1 MKKLTISLFTSSLVV
16 GLLINTNTSS
26 YATDFV
32 GQEEKYIDLCRSSNL
47 STSNQDT
54 CRDFNEYLK
63 TKNEDLDKQISDTKE
78 NMQNSKNSLDEITH
92 ELTILQQEIATKES
106 EITYLQTTITNL
118 EASIEEKEL
127 EIRDR
132 MYAMQS
138 HINSSL
144 FIEFIFSASSFTD
157 LLSRLDSVNEIT
169 SNDRELIMSLH
180 VDKEDLE
187 TQQATMNTA
196 KANLDAKHQNQLVLQ
211 NNYLALYQEQ
221 NSDLISQE
229 RQSLENTSTSEEIDD
244 NLAALAA
251 ATRESEV
258 QGITQATPPAN
269 PTPPATD
276 NNPNTD
282 SGNNGG
288 GSTQPRPPVGGTG
301 NYQLGI
307 QIANH
312 ALTRQGSPY
321 VWGAAGP
328 NAFDCSGLVHWAHQQ
343 AGVHFGRVNSVTLAG
358 MGTPVAFNQLQAGD
372 VLTFRTNGHSVS
384 HVGIYIGNG
393 QMVHASVPGTP
404 VNVVSIHTAY
414 WQSVYHNAR
423 RLY

>member
-1 MKKLTISLFTSSLVV
+1 MKKLTITVLSSSLLT
-16 GLLINTNTSS
+16 GLLISANPS

-32 GQEEKYIDLCRSSNL
+32 GREDTYIELCKSANL
-47 STSNQDT
+47 SANDQDT
-54 CRDFNEYLK
+54 CRDFNAYLK
-63 TKNEDLDKQISDTKE
+63 TKNEELGNQIANTKT
-78 NMQNSKNSLDEITH
+78 NVADSKANLDEITQ
-92 ELTILQQEIATKES
+92 ELKNIKEEISSKES
-106 EITYLQTTITNL
+106 EITYLQTSITNL
-118 EASIEEKEL
+118 ENSIEEKEL
-127 EIRDR
+127 EIKDR
-132 MYAMQS
+132 MYAIQS
-138 HINSSL
+138 HMNSNF

-157 LLSRLDSVNEIT
+157 MMSRFDSVNEIT
-169 SNDRELIMSLH
+169 SHDRDLIISLF

-187 TQQATMNTA
+187 TQQATMATA
-196 KANLDAKHQNQLVLQ
+196 KANLESTHQNQAALQ
-211 NNYLALYQEQ
+211 NQYLALYQEQ
-221 NSDLISQE
+221 NSELLAQE
-229 RQSLENTSTSEEIDD
+229 RESLENTNTSDEIDD

-258 QGITQATPPAN
+258 QGVTQATPPAN
-269 PTPPATD
+269 PAPPTTPND
-276 NNPNTD
+276 NTNTEAPNT
-282 SGNNGG
+282 GG
-288 GSTQPRPPVGGTG
+288 GSTQPRPPTGGSG
-301 NYQLGI
+301 NFQLGV

-312 ALTRQGSPY
+312 ALSKQGSPY

-343 AGVHFGRVNSVTLAG
+343 AGVNFGRVNSVTLAG

>member
-1 MKKLTISLFTSSLVV
+1 MKKLTIGLFTSSLVV
-16 GLLINTNTSS
+16 GLIITNTSS
-26 YATDFV
+26 YATDFA
-32 GQEEKYIDLCRSSNL
+32 GQEDKYIDLCRSSNL
-47 STSNQDT
+47 STNDQDT

-63 TKNEDLDKQISDTKE
+63 TKNEDLDQQISDTKE
-78 NMQNSKNSLDEITH
+78 NMQDSKNNLDEITH
-92 ELTILQQEIATKES
+92 ELTIMQQEIAAKES

-138 HINSSL
+138 HVNSSL

-157 LLSRLDSVNEIT
+157 LISRLDSVNEIT
-169 SNDRELIMSLH
+169 SNDRDLIMSLH

-196 KANLDAKHQNQLVLQ
+196 KANLDVKHQNQLVLQ

-221 NSDLISQE
+221 NAELISQE

-258 QGITQATPPAN
+258 QGVTEATPPAN
-269 PTPPATD
+269 PATD
-276 NNPNTD
+276 NNSNPD

-343 AGVHFGRVNSVTLAG
+343 AGVHFGRVNSATLAG

>member
-1 MKKLTISLFTSSLVV
+1 MKKLTITVLSSTLIA
-16 GLLINTNTSS
+16 GLIISANTS
-26 YATDFV
+26 YANNFV
-32 GQEEKYIDLCRSSNL
+32 GHEDKYIELCKSTNL
-47 STSNQDT
+47 SANDQDT

-63 TKNEDLDKQISDTKE
+63 TKNEDLGKQISDTRANVE
-78 NMQNSKNSLDEITH
+78 SSKNNLDEITH
-92 ELTILQQEIATKES
+92 ELANIKQEISHKET

-118 EASIEEKEL
+118 ENSIGEKEV

-138 HINSSL
+138 QINSNL

-157 LLSRLDSVNEIT
+157 MMSRLDSVNEIT
-169 SNDRELIMSLH
+169 SHDRDLIMSLL
-180 VDKEDLE
+180 VDKEDLQ

-196 KANLDAKHQNQLVLQ
+196 KANLDAKHQSQLVLQ
-211 NNYLALYQEQ
+211 NQYLALYQEQ
-221 NSDLISQE
+221 NSELISQE
-229 RQSLENTSTSEEIDD
+229 KESIENTNTSDEIDD

-258 QGITQATPPAN
+258 QGVTQATPPAN
-269 PTPPATD
+269 PAPPTAT
-276 NNPNTD
+276 ND
-282 SGNNGG
+282 SSTSEGANGG
-288 GSTQPRPPVGGTG
+288 GGTTQPRPPISGSG
-301 NYQLGI
+301 NHQLGV

-312 ALTRQGSPY
+312 ALSKQGSPY

-343 AGVHFGRVNSVTLAG
+343 AGVNFGRVNSVTLAG
-358 MGTPVAFNQLQAGD
+358 MGTAVAFNQLQAGD